1 MITFSETIDKKHT
14 GSRDSSGCF
23 SFPPIPLF
31 LPPQGFPTAA
41 FFLFPLL
48 RKMSFFAESLNAIVI
63 EN

>member
-23 SFPPIPLF
+23 SFPAIPLF

-41 FFLFPLL
+41 FFFFPSCVKCL
-48 RKMSFFAESLNAIVI
+48 SLQKVLMQS
-63 EN
+63 